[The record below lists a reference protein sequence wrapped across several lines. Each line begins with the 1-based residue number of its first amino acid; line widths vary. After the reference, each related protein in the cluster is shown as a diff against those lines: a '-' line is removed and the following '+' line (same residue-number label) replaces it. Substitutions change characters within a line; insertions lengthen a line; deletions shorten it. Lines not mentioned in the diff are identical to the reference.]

1 MRIGQGYDAHRI
13 KPGQGMILGG
23 VAIECDYS
31 IEAHSDGDIIVHALI
46 DALLGAAAYGD
57 LGTYF
62 PSEDET
68 MKDISSFSML
78 SSVLNKLKD
87 DSYKIINIDLTYVGQ
102 VPKLITY
109 REEIRNNLSK
119 FMNINIENISCKA
132 TTTDGLGFEGNL
144 EGISCHCIVL
154 IER

>member
-62 PSEDET
+62 PSEDESI
-68 MKDISSFSML
+68 KDISSFSML
-78 SSVLNKLKD
+78 SSVLNKLQD